1 MKAITKFVAL
11 DGVEFID
18 KDKCCDYENLCQE
31 IADITADWPD
41 VKVRGEGFIQQDKA
55 TVLRIQRSMVAIFER
70 LHWADRHT
78 RWAAEADVPA
88 GMTLIGRYVDD
99 AGVGPE
105 RRVWGRL
112 ALLDR
117 LFRQYEQPYYAIQ
130 ADKALDECS
139 GTQRPVE

>member
-1 MKAITKFVAL
+1 MKAITKFQAL
-11 DGVEFID
+11 DGTEFSD
-18 KDKCCDYENLCQE
+18 KDKCCNYELLCEE
-31 IADITADWPD
+31 IAKLMEPWPEVN
-41 VKVRGEGFIQQDKA
+41 VKGTGFVQADKA

-70 LHWADRHT
+70 DHWKDRHT

-112 ALLDR
+112 ALLDKM
-117 LFRQYEQPYYAIQ
+117 FRQYEQPYYAIQ
-130 ADKALDECS
+130 ADKAMDDKEGKTL
-139 GTQRPVE
+139 